1 MQRIIAGY
9 LNWHAFGT
17 DLFIV
22 NSIVNLTTIT
32 MYSQNQISLFRT
44 VRLLV
49 LSVLFASSAIFAQ
62 QLKAQESP
70 GYSDEE
76 LENFVQAV
84 LEVIPLHQESQALMI
99 QEIEEE
105 DLTIETFN
113 MILESQHLGEDPDV
127 TEEKMDAFKNALL
140 AVQALELEY
149 NEKITEEIVD
159 AGLSPARY
167 EQIMADYQQDPEL
180 QMKVNQIMEEMDE
193 GE

>member
-1 MQRIIAGY
+1 
-9 LNWHAFGT
+9 
-17 DLFIV
+17 
-22 NSIVNLTTIT
+22 
-32 MYSQNQISLFRT
+32 MYSKNQISLFRT
-44 VRLLV
+44 FRLLV
-49 LSVLFASSAIFAQ
+49 LSILFASSAIFEQ

-70 GYSDEE
+70 DYSDEE
-76 LENFVQAV
+76 LEKFVKAV
-84 LEVIPLHQESQALMI
+84 LEVIPLQQESQALMI

-113 MILESQHLGEDPDV
+113 MILEAQHLGEDPDV

-159 AGLSPARY
+159 AGLSPAQY
-167 EQIMADYQQDPEL
+167 EQIMSDYQQDPDL

-193 GE
+193 DQ